1 MSKVFIFI
9 LTAIVV
15 GLAIYSPNIVRL
27 YKLANLYNEKTI
39 AKNFISI
46 NKIFSNT
53 SSSIPASDDP
63 HIFEKIEFELPSK
76 YVFEG
81 EELDL
86 NEGLAHFHTD
96 GLIIL
101 HDGKMLFEEY
111 WNGNSIDSKHISFS
125 VAKSYLSALF
135 GIAVDEGLVESI
147 DDRVSKY
154 LEDFVGTGYELSLIH
169 I

>member
-1 MSKVFIFI
+1 MSKVLIFI
-9 LTAIVV
+9 LTALVL

-53 SSSIPASDDP
+53 SSPIPASDEP
-63 HIFEKIEFELPSK
+63 HIFEKIEFDLPSK
-76 YVFEG
+76 YIFEA

-86 NEGLAHFHTD
+86 KEGLAHFHTD

-101 HDGKMLFEEY
+101 HDGKMLFDYFTRTRAIRRGILEAGQDIEA
-111 WNGNSIDSKHISFS
+111 SD
-125 VAKSYLSALF
+125 F
-135 GIAVDEGLVESI
+135 GRSLVEK
-147 DDRVSKY
+147 SKN
-154 LEDFVGTGYELSLIH
+154 D
-169 I
+169 

>member
-1 MSKVFIFI
+1 MDLDMSKVLIFI
-9 LTAIVV
+9 LTALVL

-53 SSSIPASDDP
+53 SSPIPASDEP
-63 HIFEKIEFELPSK
+63 HIFEKIEFDLPSK

-86 NEGLAHFHTD
+86 KEETD
-96 GLIIL
+96 ASEHNTTVYMRTFLL
-101 HDGKMLFEEY
+101 
-111 WNGNSIDSKHISFS
+111 
-125 VAKSYLSALF
+125 
-135 GIAVDEGLVESI
+135 
-147 DDRVSKY
+147 
-154 LEDFVGTGYELSLIH
+154 
-169 I
+169 